1 MELGPGLGALTRS
14 LAELYPTNLL
24 AVDVDPRAVAVLQ
37 KDLPNLKVRLQD
49 LLTLNHAEAELFG
62 IFGVVLQVTP
72 CINPNDEL
80 IQDGFLTAHL
90 PRQCWV
96 LQWRKHAKTIMV
108 YTGAICLIRPLQ
120 LVGFLID
127 LHIDMF
133 DI

>member
-1 MELGPGLGALTRS
+1 M
-14 LAELYPTNLL
+14 
-24 AVDVDPRAVAVLQ
+24 PRQ
-37 KDLPNLKVRLQD
+37 NSQWDLWGGSAGNS
-49 LLTLNHAEAELFG
+49 AG
-62 IFGVVLQVTP
+62 
-72 CINPNDEL
+72 INPNDEL